1 MTPTQ
6 RSLAHLR
13 KSWPLVAVVER
24 WNPHA
29 KIRQD
34 LFGFIDIICFRE
46 NEVLAVQCTSDGNVS
61 ARVQKILAAPAA
73 AVWLQSQTR
82 KIVVHGWAKKGPRGK
97 RKVWTMRE
105 IEVLS
110 IIEPKEAV

>member
-6 RSLAHLR
+6 RSLAYLR
-13 KSWPLVAVVER
+13 KTWPLVAVVER

-34 LFGFIDIICFRE
+34 LFQFIDIICIGH
-46 NEVLAVQCTSDGNVS
+46 NEVLAVQTTSDSNVS
-61 ARVQKILAAPAA
+61 ARVQKVTSTPAA
-73 AVWLQSQTR
+73 AIWLMSPSR

-97 RKVWTMRE
+97 RKLWELRE
-105 IEVLS
+105 VEIMAEG
-110 IIEPKEAV
+110 KEAV